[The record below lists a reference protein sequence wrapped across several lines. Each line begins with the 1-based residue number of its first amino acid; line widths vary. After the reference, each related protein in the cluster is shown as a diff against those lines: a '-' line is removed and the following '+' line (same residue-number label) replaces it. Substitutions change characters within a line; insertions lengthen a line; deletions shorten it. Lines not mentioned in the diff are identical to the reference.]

1 VSRIVCVSPL
11 ESAIR
16 AKGLICVE
24 NFCIR
29 AYVVNRGKDAM
40 TETSRIDAVLARFD
54 SALLKFEVESARKAN
69 DFQRLAALA
78 EEAQALQSERQR
90 MTRDLE
96 LLKSKAAELV
106 STTRLAAGKI
116 DQAMS
121 RIRAVLHSN
130 SGA

>member
-1 VSRIVCVSPL
+1 
-11 ESAIR
+11 
-16 AKGLICVE
+16 
-24 NFCIR
+24 
-29 AYVVNRGKDAM
+29 M
-40 TETSRIDAVLARFD
+40 TETNKIDAVLARFD
-54 SALLKFEVESARKAN
+54 NALLRFETESARQAN
-69 DFQRLAALA
+69 DYQRLAALA
-78 EEAQALQSERQR
+78 EEAKALQSERQR

-106 STTRLAAGKI
+106 STTKLAAGKI